1 MSRAVAYHID
11 KVYFWDPD
19 EGDVAVAFKVVT
31 DGGDV
36 LDSFSSY
43 TKAEQRIVELLE
55 KANA

>member
-1 MSRAVAYHID
+1 MSKAAAYHID

-19 EGDVAVAFKVVT
+19 ESDVAVAFKVVN

-55 KANA
+55 KQNA

>member
-1 MSRAVAYHID
+1 MSRDTAYHID

-19 EGDVAVAFKVVT
+19 ESDVAAAFKVVT

>member
-1 MSRAVAYHID
+1 MSKAVAYHID

-19 EGDVAVAFKVVT
+19 EDDVAAAFKVVT